1 MKSNFVIF
9 IRHFAALDHVLPF
22 IDYVLK
28 NKKGTVQLL
37 LEWEELPGA
46 QDHLEFLNRIHKVY
60 PAYFYDIVFSPF
72 YKIIF
77 RSYRKFLNADL
88 AFYRRIPYTNFFLAV
103 IKAVGKRVYEFVLSG
118 TIKKFIYGLSDS
130 CVVMG
135 DFGNELGFPAKH
147 VVKYARKKFI
157 STRCYPHGIYTSAD
171 IDNISKGKLKYNDF
185 IKNKI
190 INKIRGKRYYY
201 EKYLACYYQKDTY
214 YHSPSSGKFKEHKR
228 IIEVGNLR
236 YTYEWNDVIKSYLL
250 GKYNF
255 EYGDKAK
262 LNVVL
267 FISSAKYNVI
277 PEMLCKT
284 IKALEELEHI
294 NIVYRPRKI
303 TDLVNADNP
312 SFKGCNALDIPSI
325 VLSDWADIGILY
337 GSSIGFQLLLD
348 KVPIIVPSYIH
359 NNSTIYETYDVCIK
373 AENIKKL
380 IWILSHDKRAIN
392 DLVDHEKSRK
402 LINDIFYGN
411 KTYQMLMEEYFNIV
425 VG

>member
-1 MKSNFVIF
+1 MKNNFVIF

-22 IDYVLK
+22 IDYVLI
-28 NKKGTVQLL
+28 NKKGTVQLI
-37 LEWEELPGA
+37 LEREELPGA
-46 QDHLEFLNRIHKVY
+46 QDHLEFVNRIYKVY
-60 PAYFYDIVFSPF
+60 SAYFNDIAFSPF

-77 RSYRKFLNADL
+77 RSYQKFLNADL
-88 AFYRRIPYTNFFLAV
+88 SFYRRMPNSNFFLTV
-103 IKAVGKRVYEFVLSG
+103 INAVGMRVYEFVLSG
-118 TIKKFIYGLSDS
+118 AIKRFIYGLRDS

-135 DFGNELGFPAKH
+135 AFGSELQFPAKY
-147 VVKYARKKFI
+147 VVKYARKQNI
-157 STRCYPHGIYTSAD
+157 TTRCYPHGIYTSAD
-171 IDNISKGKLKYNDF
+171 IYNISKGKLKYSDL
-185 IKNKI
+185 IKKKI
-190 INKIRGKRYYY
+190 VNKIRGKRYYY
-201 EKYLACYYQKDTY
+201 EKYLTCYYQKDT
-214 YHSPSSGKFKEHKR
+214 HFNSPSSGEFEEHKR

-255 EYGDKAK
+255 EYGDQAK

-267 FISSAKYNVI
+267 FISNAKYNVI

-294 NIVYRPRKI
+294 NIVYRPRYI
-303 TDLVNADNP
+303 ADLVNADNP

-325 VLSDWADIGILY
+325 VLSDWADIGIVY

-359 NNSTIYETYDVCIK
+359 NNSTIYEKYDVCIK

-380 IWILSHDKRAIN
+380 IWILSHDKKAIN
-392 DLVDHEKSRK
+392 DFVDHEKSRK
-402 LINDIFYGN
+402 FINDMFYGN
-411 KTYQMLMEEYFNIV
+411 KTYQMLMEAYFNIV